1 MVCAALKPFN
11 MIFFLWGEASVRR
24 AENGVPEA
32 ALEFENAAN
41 SHYSH
46 CGYVI
51 LGPNTDQTLTKQ
63 KALHRCQFRR
73 NSGFYF

>member
-1 MVCAALKPFN
+1 
-11 MIFFLWGEASVRR
+11 MIFFLCEASVWR

-32 ALEFENAAN
+32 TVEFGNAAN

-73 NSGFYF
+73 HNGFYF